1 MKLPWIA
8 HSLHLGRRK
17 PAKCGALPQPGV
29 RAAEAQER
37 VVVRCTRQVKHEAQ
51 VVEDPCRSGHAAVRR
66 GVVACVAEQALDHGV
81 QRLEVEPQIGPAH
94 EGRLCAAGG
103 SRRSHGVVH
112 HAREVLY
119 PMAAMLVDHT
129 EHADETVVAEY
140 LRPHVGQAHSL
151 TDWLQGRVGERDQK
165 TVLVD
170 LRPWRSW
177 LPLEA
182 PQQVLLQQRDAVL
195 VIASTRDRRVVQLQE
210 DVHRLGDLLL
220 NNVLEVGVLLTPG
233 KLLADH

>member
-1 MKLPWIA
+1 MAPWP
-8 HSLHLGRRK
+8 LQEL
-17 PAKCGALPQPGV
+17 
-29 RAAEAQER
+29 AA
-37 VVVRCTRQVKHEAQ
+37 
-51 VVEDPCRSGHAAVRR
+51 
-66 GVVACVAEQALDHGV
+66 
-81 QRLEVEPQIGPAH
+81 
-94 EGRLCAAGG
+94 
-103 SRRSHGVVH
+103 
-112 HAREVLY
+112 
-119 PMAAMLVDHT
+119 
-129 EHADETVVAEY
+129 
-140 LRPHVGQAHSL
+140 GQAHSL
-151 TDWLQGRVGERDQK
+151 TDWLQSRVGERDQK